1 MTIKEV
7 SKMFGL
13 TEYTLR
19 YYEKQGLIGP
29 VKKMSNGVRNYSQ
42 EDLNRIEFIKCM
54 RSAELPIDVL
64 KQYIDLYNQG
74 QSTVDERRRLLENQR
89 DILKNRIRVMQE
101 AYDKLNI
108 KIELYDTGK
117 LDKFL
122 ENQRK

>member
-29 VKKMSNGVRNYSQ
+29 VKKMSNGVRNYSR

>member
-29 VKKMSNGVRNYSQ
+29 VKKMSNGVRNYSR

-54 RSAELPIDVL
+54 RSAELPIDIL
-64 KQYIDLYNQG
+64 KQYIELYNQG

-89 DILKNRIRVMQE
+89 DILKDRIRVMQE

>member
-74 QSTVDERRRLLENQR
+74 QSTVGERRRLLEDQR
-89 DILKNRIRVMQE
+89 IILKNKIQAMQE
-101 AYDKLNI
+101 AYDKLNT

-117 LDKFL
+117 LDRLL
-122 ENQRK
+122 ENERK

>member
-74 QSTVDERRRLLENQR
+74 QSTVDERRRLLEKQR